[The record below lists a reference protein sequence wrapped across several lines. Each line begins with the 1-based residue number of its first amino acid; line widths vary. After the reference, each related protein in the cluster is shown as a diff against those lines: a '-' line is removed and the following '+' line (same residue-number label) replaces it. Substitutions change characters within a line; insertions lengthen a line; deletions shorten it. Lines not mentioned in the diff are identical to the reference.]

1 MKRFV
6 IIFLLSIPIFAEEL
20 NWERVNSCPVGD
32 MAFVD
37 EVLSEM
43 TLEEKVGQTI
53 MADLD
58 FIKPSDL
65 KRYPIGGILNGGN
78 TSPNGNQRATT
89 NEWKQLAQDFYDES
103 ISSGADIPIL
113 WGTDAVHGHS
123 NVFGATIFP
132 HNIGL
137 GASANEKLLKDIGS
151 AVAEEVLATGLYWT
165 FAPTVTVPQDYRW
178 GRTYEGYSESPELV
192 SKLGEAFIYGLQG
205 SGEQFLGPNKIIGT
219 AKHFLGDGGTYLGV
233 DQGDT
238 KVSENILKDIH
249 GTPYYSALDACIQTV
264 MASFNSWNGS
274 KVHGNEYLLTEVL
287 KNQMGFDGFVV
298 GDWNGHGQIP
308 GCSNGSCPESLIAG
322 VDMYMVPENWKDL
335 YRNTLR
341 QAENGDIPIERLND
355 AVRRILIVKERLGLF
370 NGKKPSNSP
379 FSEVGLQ
386 HNRDISRQA
395 VRESLVLLKN
405 NENVLPIKQGKRV
418 LVIGPD
424 ADSLRTQTG
433 GWTLDWQGTNNQN
446 KDFPNSIT
454 FLDALKEE
462 IGAENV
468 THVQFLNNVNAEDYD
483 LAIVAYGEQPYAEG
497 VGDRS
502 NLNFSSKRHIAF
514 LELLAENKIPTV
526 SLFFTGRPLWITK
539 EINLSDAFVVAWLPG
554 TESRG
559 MTDVMVNSD
568 KTNYDFTGKLPFSWP
583 KNTYQAN
590 LNYYDATSDPLFAYG
605 YGLTYEDNVVVP
617 DLDEG
622 EINTNEQLSKIELLK
637 GTISENFIGYIQ
649 ESNLQQVQLSSNKVS
664 SQNNIVK
671 VDLIDVNKQDD
682 TLNLQINETDHLNSF
697 LLLSKE
703 ILNLRSFDDGYIN
716 LRARVNDTNDDIK
729 YLISC
734 GIGCTPVLDL
744 SEFLTKSDSFI
755 DYSLPIKCFSNNSS
769 LDLSKVNLPLYI
781 ATKGPLNLD
790 LMNVEIGRQ
799 EGEKVL
805 ECY

>member
-65 KRYPIGGILNGGN
+65 NRYPIGGILNGGN
-78 TSPNGNQRATT
+78 TSPNGNQRAST

-103 ISSGADIPIL
+103 ITSGADIPIL

-205 SGEQFLGPNKIIGT
+205 SGEEFLGPNKIIGT

-370 NGKKPSNSP
+370 DGKKPSNSP

-526 SLFFTGRPLWITK
+526 SLFFTGRPLWVTK

-590 LNYYDATSDPLFAYG
+590 LNFYDATSDPLFAYG
-605 YGLTYEDNVVVP
+605 YGLTYKDNIVVP

-649 ESNLQQVQLSSNKVS
+649 ESNLQQVQISSNKVS

-682 TLNLQINETDHLNSF
+682 TLNLQIKETAHLNSF

-729 YLISC
+729 YLISVSY
-734 GIGCTPVLDL
+734 TH
-744 SEFLTKSDSFI
+744 LT
-755 DYSLPIKCFSNNSS
+755 LP
-769 LDLSKVNLPLYI
+769 
-781 ATKGPLNLD
+781 TKA
-790 LMNVEIGRQ
+790 
-799 EGEKVL
+799 
-805 ECY
+805 